1 MNSKAKTGSGGAW
14 RSRRGEFNVLWLVVT
29 LVGIVM
35 ALAIMYLIYGGA
47 NRSLNTANAPMITAT
62 ASSGNLF
69 VNIKDAGVGNLRIE
83 SIILYAG
90 QGQASCS
97 VATYYLDGQQLSS
110 GLPITLKPGGQT
122 LTIAYSSCNPSTD
135 EITSIAVITSSG
147 TYTATVS

>member
-1 MNSKAKTGSGGAW
+1 MSSKPVSVVG
-14 RSRRGEFNVLWLVVT
+14 RSRRGGEFNVLWLVVT

-35 ALAIMYLIYGGA
+35 ALAIMYLIYGGV
-47 NRSLNTANAPMITAT
+47 NRSLGTANAPMITAT

-69 VNIKDAGVGNLRIE
+69 INIKDAGVGNLRIDGV
-83 SIILYAG
+83 ILYAG

-110 GLPITLKPGGQT
+110 GLPITLKPGQT
-122 LTIAYSSCNPSTD
+122 LTIAYSNCNPSTD
-135 EITSIAVITSSG
+135 EVTSIAVITSSG

>member
-1 MNSKAKTGSGGAW
+1 M
-14 RSRRGEFNVLWLVVT
+14 
-29 LVGIVM
+29 
-35 ALAIMYLIYGGA
+35 

-62 ASSGNLF
+62 TSSGNLF

-90 QGQASCS
+90 QSQASCS

-110 GLPITLKPGGQT
+110 GLPITLKPGQT
-122 LTIAYSSCNPSTD
+122 LTITYSSCNPSTD
-135 EITSIAVITSSG
+135 EVTSIAVITSSG